1 MLRSACLVVAAA
13 LLVGCHDGGRARA
26 PKPAPTTAAASG
38 AVAGTGPI
46 ADFAPMEAIL
56 THESVAEMAP
66 ELPGKLTEVLGARH
80 VTTSHHWATA
90 DSEEDEDPTDESVVW
105 MRDYQ
110 PIFVREPS
118 GEMVALRYLSQNPNR
133 AAWSLPWPKVR
144 QRPLPV
150 LHENGNLVSTG
161 RWIFATDALIQEN
174 GTDLDDLPD
183 LSKLGFRPRSHDAL
197 LRLLSD
203 ALRKP
208 KNDIIILPQMPHE
221 ATGHIDIFL
230 LPLDENT
237 VMIPKIEES
246 ALTLVDDLALEV
258 GQDVKLFLDDQA
270 ADLAALGLEVLRLP
284 MIPPALGYDDEEA
297 EGSQDFDLVVFT
309 PANML
314 LSQTPE
320 GKFAFI
326 PNFANVAEDP
336 QMVTLVEQYANEW
349 QELVKSRGWQPHLVD
364 TSELVSHLGLL
375 RCVTASIPE

>member
-1 MLRSACLVVAAA
+1 MLRRAWLVVAAS
-13 LLVGCHDGGRARA
+13 LVVGCHDGSRPIA
-26 PKPAPTTAAASG
+26 PKPAPTAATVS
-38 AVAGTGPI
+38 VAGTGPI

-56 THESVAEMAP
+56 THESVTEMAP
-66 ELPGKLTEVLGARH
+66 ELPGKLTAVLGSRH
-80 VTTSHHWATA
+80 VTTSHHWASA
-90 DSEEDEDPTDESVVW
+90 DSEPDEDPTDESVVW

-110 PIFVREPS
+110 PIFVREPN
-118 GEMVALRYLSQNPNR
+118 GELVALRYLSQNPNR
-133 AAWSLPWPKVR
+133 AGWSLPWPKVR

-161 RWIFATDALIQEN
+161 RWVFATDALIQEN

-197 LRLLSD
+197 LRLLSKS
-203 ALRKP
+203 LRKP

-230 LPLDENT
+230 LPLADNT

-246 ALTLVDDLALEV
+246 ALALVSDLAFEV
-258 GQDVKLFLDDQA
+258 GQDVRLFLDDQA
-270 ADLAALGLEVLRLP
+270 ADLSALGLEVLRLP

-326 PNFANVAEDP
+326 PKFANIAEDP
-336 QMVTLVEQYANEW
+336 KMLTLLEHYEKEW
-349 QELVKSRGWQPHLVD
+349 QELLNSRGWQPHFVD